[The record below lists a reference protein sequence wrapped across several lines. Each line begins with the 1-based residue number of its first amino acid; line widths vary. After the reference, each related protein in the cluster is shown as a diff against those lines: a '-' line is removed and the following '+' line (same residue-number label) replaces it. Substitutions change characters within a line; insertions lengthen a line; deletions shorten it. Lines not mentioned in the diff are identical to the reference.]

1 MTEHRQELGWGVW
14 AAASTHPHKERLAQ
28 ANLEAQGF
36 QTYCPMI
43 RKQVRHARRLDEVL
57 RPLFPGYVF
66 IRFDPRMTQWRP
78 ILSTIGV
85 RTLIRFGDTIGVLPR
100 NFVEDLRIREEKGAI
115 PPPRARDHYAAGER
129 VRMREGPFD
138 GVIAT
143 VLASD
148 DKDRLLVL
156 MELLRRGVRVK
167 VSIEDV
173 VPA

>member
-1 MTEHRQELGWGVW
+1 MTEHREDLQSGVW
-14 AAASTHPHKERLAQ
+14 IAATTHHFKEMLAVE
-28 ANLEAQGF
+28 NLCAQGF

-43 RKQVRHARRLDEVL
+43 RKNVRHARRLREVL

-66 IRFDPRMTQWRP
+66 IRFDPLTTQWRP

-85 RTLIRFGDTIGVLPR
+85 RTLIRFGDRIGVLPK
-100 NFVEDLRIREEKGAI
+100 NFVEDLRIREEQGAI
-115 PPPRARDHYAAGER
+115 PMPRARDHYAAGER

-143 VLASD
+143 VLAAD

-156 MELLRRGVRVK
+156 MDLLKRGVRVK
-167 VSIEDV
+167 VSIDDV
-173 VPA
+173 VPV

>member
-1 MTEHRQELGWGVW
+1 MTEHREEIQPGMWI
-14 AAASTHPHKERLAQ
+14 AATTHHFKEALATE
-28 ANLEAQGF
+28 NLRAQGF

-43 RKQVRHARRLDEVL
+43 RKRVRHARRQSEVL

-66 IRFDPRMTQWRP
+66 IRFDPLSTQWRP

-85 RTLIRFGDTIGVLPR
+85 RTLIRFGDKIGVLPP
-100 NFVEDLRIREEKGAI
+100 NFVENLRIREDHGAI
-115 PPPRARDHYAAGER
+115 PLPRARDHYAAGER

-143 VLASD
+143 VLAAE

-156 MELLRRGVRVK
+156 MDLLKRGVRVK
-167 VSIEDV
+167 VSIDDV
-173 VPA
+173 VPV